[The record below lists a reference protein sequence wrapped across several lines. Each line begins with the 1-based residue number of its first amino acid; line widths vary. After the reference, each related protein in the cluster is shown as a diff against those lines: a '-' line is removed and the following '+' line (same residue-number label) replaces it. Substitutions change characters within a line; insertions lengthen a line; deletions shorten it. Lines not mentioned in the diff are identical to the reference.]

1 MRIIRVFTPSP
12 ALGVSVV
19 ALLVALGGTSY
30 AALDLPRNSVG
41 TKQIVNGA
49 VTAKKI
55 RNRAVTAPKIDT
67 SGLTVPNA
75 LHSRN
80 ADAAVT
86 AMTATSASHASTA
99 DSATTAATANHAST
113 ADSATTATTATN
125 AEALGG
131 SQPSAFELAA
141 NIKTAVVMN
150 NGTTATVVRGNDRAV
165 ADRSGAGLVNIF
177 FPENVSDCTWIATAV
192 SVSTVFANV
201 EAGSGNE
208 VTVQTWNTS
217 GALVDA
223 NFHLLIVC

>member
-41 TKQIVNGA
+41 TKQIINGA

-75 LHSRN
+75 LHSSN

-99 DSATTAATANHAST
+99 DSATTA
-113 ADSATTATTATN
+113 TTATN

-131 SQPSAFELAA
+131 SPPSAFELAA
-141 NIKTAVVMN
+141 NIKTAVIMN
-150 NGTTATVVRGNDRAV
+150 NGTTAAVVRGNDRAV

-177 FPENVSDCTWIATAV
+177 FPENVSDCTWIATAI
-192 SVSTVFANV
+192 SVSAVFANV

-208 VTVQTWNTS
+208 VTVQTWNAS

-223 NFHLLIVC
+223 NFHLLVVC